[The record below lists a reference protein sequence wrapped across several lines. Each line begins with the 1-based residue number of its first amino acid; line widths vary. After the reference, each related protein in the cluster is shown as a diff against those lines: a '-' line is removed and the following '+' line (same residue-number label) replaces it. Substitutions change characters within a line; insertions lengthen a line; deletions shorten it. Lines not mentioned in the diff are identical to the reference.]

1 MKQKVFGLKIMKL
14 PYNICDN
21 KAIIY
26 LMSVVAIVLWGMSYL
41 WSDKLIAMGIS
52 IFYFVPIR
60 ILIAGVILLL
70 FNLATREFKKMAK
83 KDLWKFLLLAL
94 CEPLIY
100 FLAETLGIQE
110 TGSPTISAV
119 IIASVPIF
127 SVSVGVLFF
136 KEKMTGLNLLGI
148 FATLAG
154 ITIVVML
161 QKEDCN
167 PKHFALGI
175 ILLMIAVLAEVGHA
189 SLTKILASDYRPQV
203 IVMYQIEPI
212 LCLAVLCSSLAFSL
226 WAMAIKRL
234 GVGKSSVFLAMM
246 CVATALIA
254 EMMGREH
261 LTTLQWL
268 GVIIGVIGIILSQLA
283 PRRKEKLE
291 VAES

>member
-119 IIASVPIF
+119 IIAS
-127 SVSVGVLFF
+127 
-136 KEKMTGLNLLGI
+136 
-148 FATLAG
+148 

-203 IVMYQIEPI
+203 IVMYQFLIGCVYFLPVFLTKGLKNFSPVYVSWEVIEPI